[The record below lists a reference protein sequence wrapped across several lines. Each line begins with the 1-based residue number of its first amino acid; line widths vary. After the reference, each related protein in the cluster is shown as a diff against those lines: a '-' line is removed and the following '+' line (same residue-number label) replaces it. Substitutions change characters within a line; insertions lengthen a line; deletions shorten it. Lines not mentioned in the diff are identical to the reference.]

1 MRYKL
6 AIGVMAALTGTPGA
20 WDHKSHCWVQDGAAY
35 CPPPPPYAFQQA
47 DHADTSARALCEA
60 RFGANICAEGRGE

>member
-35 CPPPPPYAFQQA
+35 CPPPPPYAFEQA
-47 DHADTSARALCEA
+47 DGVDGAKARCEA
-60 RFGANICAEGRGE
+60 RFSVSVCAGVRGQ